1 MKAII
6 IHDLYSLKSAGE
18 AFCQQLDDCTIHVGY
33 NLFPDE
39 PDMWIKPKVEI
50 DGDSYYSYILC
61 YVYDILFVH
70 QNYMTMISNT
80 NNYFK
85 MKPDSI
91 GDPGMYLEDSVG
103 TSDTA
108 YSSHE

>member
-1 MKAII
+1 M
-6 IHDLYSLKSAGE
+6 
-18 AFCQQLDDCTIHVGY
+18 GY
-33 NLFPDE
+33 NPFQDE

-103 TSDTA
+103 TSDVLKFA
-108 YSSHE
+108 LYINWYYNRGKSIEILFM